1 MTDLKKWVETQIL
14 NGVPEEQLP
23 FVKRTNVSRNARPNY
38 HRQSSRE
45 LTDEEKNILEANWKK
60 SGEFKLDLEKIKTPE
75 GSRWWDFTFPSD
87 GGWTE
92 WEIKLKMSREDYE
105 RNNWPQTKFMQKERW
120 SNQDWWQ
127 LMDHALSKEN
137 YLPVEW

>member
-1 MTDLKKWVETQIL
+1 
-14 NGVPEEQLP
+14 
-23 FVKRTNVSRNARPNY
+23 
-38 HRQSSRE
+38 
-45 LTDEEKNILEANWKK
+45 
-60 SGEFKLDLEKIKTPE
+60 
-75 GSRWWDFTFPSD
+75 
-87 GGWTE
+87 
-92 WEIKLKMSREDYE
+92 MSREDYE